1 MMMRKADFIRKTGET
16 EIRGEL
22 ILEGSGRNEIDIPVG
37 FFKHMLES
45 FSRHGRFDLKLS
57 GKGDLHVDQ
66 HHFIEDTGL
75 VLGMLFSKALGERKG
90 INRTGFFV
98 FPMDEAMAL
107 AAVDLGG
114 RPYLQM
120 DISLQRRFC
129 GDFDTDILP
138 DFFQAFADRCRANLV
153 VRVPY
158 GRSGHHKLEA
168 AFKALGK
175 AMRQACSLDIREVHD
190 IPSAKGVIDYDWS
203 D

>member
-1 MMMRKADFIRKTGET
+1 MSRKAEIERTTNET

-22 ILEGSGRNEIDIPVG
+22 VLEGRGRSEINIPVG

-45 FSRHGRFDLKLS
+45 FVRHGRFDLTLN

-66 HHFIEDTGL
+66 HHFIEDAGL
-75 VLGMLFSKALGERKG
+75 VLGMLFSKALGDRKG

-107 AAVDLGG
+107 TAVDLGG
-114 RPYLQM
+114 RPYLQL
-120 DISLQRRFC
+120 DLTLKRRFC
-129 GDFDTDILP
+129 GDFDTDVLP
-138 DFFQAFADRCRANLV
+138 DFFQALADRSRANLV

-158 GRSGHHKLEA
+158 GRSDHHKLEA

-175 AMRQACSLDIREVHD
+175 ALRQACSLDIRDVED
-190 IPSAKGVIDYDWS
+190 MPSAKGVIDYDWS